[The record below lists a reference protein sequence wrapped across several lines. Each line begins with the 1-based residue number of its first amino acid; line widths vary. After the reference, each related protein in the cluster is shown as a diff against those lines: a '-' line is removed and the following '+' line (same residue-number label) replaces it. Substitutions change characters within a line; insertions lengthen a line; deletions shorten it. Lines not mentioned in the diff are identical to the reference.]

1 MWACDRDLRLK
12 LLHTWQRQGT
22 CEHVTCLL
30 ASDWL
35 RVITW
40 TGSWPLIGW
49 VWSRDLDTGLSLVRN
64 WEKVGHWAPRS
75 QRVQT
80 DSFVTIRMTAEEII
94 IKSNWIYLQT
104 QRIRVWRSVLSIRP
118 VCKSL
123 FNRQWMV
130 CGQWERK
137 ILRSQLSSEERT
149 TVSKIFSRLGL
160 WLETVGDWWL
170 HHILETIIRWS
181 PLQHCAWFRFYIR
194 ITKELN

>member
-1 MWACDRDLRLK
+1 MRTCDLFTGLWLAESNYVNRI
-12 LLHTWQRQGT
+12 
-22 CEHVTCLL
+22 L

-35 RVITW
+35 SVITW
-40 TGSWPLIGW
+40 SGYWPLIGQELGESW
-49 VWSRDLDTGLSLVRN
+49 TLGSKVPESADRQLRDHQDDGGGNHHQVKLNIS
-64 WEKVGHWAPRS
+64 S
-75 QRVQT
+75 
-80 DSFVTIRMTAEEII
+80 DS
-94 IKSNWIYLQT
+94 KK
-104 QRIRVWRSVLSIRP
+104 RVWWSVLSIRP

-181 PLQHCAWFRFYIR
+181 PLQHCACFRFFIR

>member
-1 MWACDRDLRLK
+1 MGAENILGCYR
-12 LLHTWQRQGT
+12 QRYPATFISSAQKNIA
-22 CEHVTCLL
+22 VY
-30 ASDWL
+30 W
-35 RVITW
+35 
-40 TGSWPLIGW
+40 
-49 VWSRDLDTGLSLVRN
+49 
-64 WEKVGHWAPRS
+64 GHWS
-75 QRVQT
+75 IVQAELNCMKVRWSVKFFINRC
-80 DSFVTIRMTAEEII
+80 DSGDQWSMIIQINII

-181 PLQHCAWFRFYIR
+181 PLQHCACFRFFIR

>member
-1 MWACDRDLRLK
+1 MWP
-12 LLHTWQRQGT
+12 
-22 CEHVTCLL
+22 VY
-30 ASDWL
+30 
-35 RVITW
+35 
-40 TGSWPLIGW
+40 WPLIGW
-49 VWSRDLDTGLSLVRN
+49 EWLREQDTGLWLVECDHVIWILASHWSGIGRKLDTGLQ
-64 WEKVGHWAPRS
+64 GPRECRQTASWPSGWRRRKSSSS
-75 QRVQT
+75 Q
-80 DSFVTIRMTAEEII
+80 
-94 IKSNWIYLQT
+94 NWIYLQT

-170 HHILETIIRWS
+170 HHILETIIR
-181 PLQHCAWFRFYIR
+181 
-194 ITKELN
+194 